1 MPKFTF
7 ICDHNDSLGSGPI
20 MTLET
25 DQIQLHRVLEDF
37 SLFLRGAGFVFDGE
51 LEIVD
56 DAGFLTGD
64 VNGGFNAD

>member
-7 ICDHNDSLGSGPI
+7 ICDHNDELGSGPV

-25 DQIQLHRVLEDF
+25 NQIQLHRVIEDF
-37 SLFLRGAGFVFDGE
+37 TLFLRGAGFVFDGE